1 MKMTGSH
8 RAEIIRTIF
17 TDITATVKKN
27 YGKDEEDFKKWNHK
41 QLKLVQT

>member
-17 TDITATVKKN
+17 TDITATIKKN
-27 YGKDEEDFKKWNHK
+27 MAKMKKIKKNGITK
-41 QLKLVQT
+41 T